1 MFNVELTYDLYV
13 AAVFDSTILL
23 SVSMHAPNCDVLVFM
38 CELHSQYLRYK
49 HILILRKIII

>member
-13 AAVFDSTILL
+13 AAVLDSTILL

-38 CELHSQYLRYK
+38 CELHSQYMRYK
-49 HILILRKIII
+49 HI